1 MNATVL
7 GASHL
12 LYAHVHHHYG
22 LNDAFDRSVAIL
34 LSRLAPAGDGSPD
47 DISRQRGQQ
56 SGRPAAEQGS
66 QVGGT
71 ARAAGTVQSAAGRRR
86 VLEAP
91 AVLRQRLLLAA
102 QQDGEE
108 GMQQQLQ
115 PQARGRQLGELPVVK
130 HPCLHDGYSQQYKR
144 LHLDGAAMPDPPQ
157 VVLVGR

>member
-34 LSRLAPAGDGSPD
+34 LSRLAPAGNGSPD
-47 DISRQRGQQ
+47 DTTKQLG
-56 SGRPAAEQGS
+56 GRPAAEQGS
-66 QVGGT
+66 GGDATERT
-71 ARAAGTVQSAAGRRR
+71 ASSVQSAAGRRH
-86 VLEAP
+86 LLGAP

-102 QQDGEE
+102 QDAEAS
-108 GMQQQLQ
+108 MQQQV
-115 PQARGRQLGELPVVK
+115 PQQGRGRQLGELPVVK

-144 LHLDGAAMPDPPQ
+144 LHLDGAAMPEPPQ
-157 VVLVGR
+157 VVLMGR

>member
-1 MNATVL
+1 VL
-7 GASHL
+7 SASHL

-56 SGRPAAEQGS
+56 SGRPSTEQG
-66 QVGGT
+66 VGGGGT
-71 ARAAGTVQSAAGRRR
+71 ARATGTVQSAVGRHRM
-86 VLEAP
+86 LEAP

-102 QQDGEE
+102 QQQDGEA
-108 GMQQQLQ
+108 GMQQQVQ
-115 PQARGRQLGELPVVK
+115 QQARGRELGELPVVK